1 MKPIQP
7 TYIQLDNAE
16 DVASIR
22 DRFSFIRGQHVLL
35 IWPEIGTALNRK
47 LDLVLL
53 QREARRRVL
62 QLALVTHDTA
72 VIKHAD
78 ELGIST
84 FETIKEAEAS
94 NRWKRGRTRVFINR
108 HHKPEDTPEPEDLM
122 PVASRVRKSRKRM
135 PPLVQTTVRIV
146 ILLIVL
152 GVILGSLYVT
162 VPSATVSFAMEQ
174 ELIQVSTTITADPT
188 ALDIDVENRIIPATR
203 YEVLVQTQQ
212 QIETTGTEEGTSTR
226 AIGSVSFT
234 NNSSSP
240 IVVPAG
246 TQVQTS
252 TGESITFETSIGT
265 TVPANGSVNNI
276 GIIATEDFAGDIGN
290 VGIRTINT
298 VVGDLGNSLS
308 VTNDVATTNGIS
320 ETYRIVASEDMERIM
335 GDSRQSLQVLG
346 FSEIEADL
354 TDSQTIIIESVDIP
368 EELLRNDWIDFSHS
382 IGDQTDLLTLD
393 IQVIVEALVI
403 DDRLAQQ
410 IVFAQVS
417 SQKPDDMVLNPES
430 FLYLRGPVIETDA
443 DNLTT
448 FEAFGEGIASAQ
460 VDIYNLQSDLTR
472 RPIDEAQRL
481 IAATVDI
488 APNSQPL
495 IEISPAWIQH
505 MPFLPIRI
513 TVDIEGD
520 E

>member
-1 MKPIQP
+1 MKPLQP

-16 DVASIR
+16 DVPSVR
-22 DRFSFIRGQHVLL
+22 DRFSFIRGKHVLL
-35 IWPEIGTALNRK
+35 IWPETGTALNRK

-62 QLALVTHDTA
+62 QLALVTHDDD
-72 VIKHAD
+72 VIKHAE

-84 FETIKEAEAS
+84 FETIQQAEAA
-94 NRWKRGRTRVFINR
+94 RWKRGRTRVFVNR

-122 PVASRVRKSRKRM
+122 PIASRVRKSRKRM
-135 PPLVQTTVRIV
+135 PPLVQTTVRII
-146 ILLIVL
+146 ILTIVL
-152 GVILGSLYVT
+152 GVILGALYIT
-162 VPSATVSFAMEQ
+162 VPSASVSFTMEQ
-174 ELIQVSTTITADPT
+174 ELIQVSTTITADPN

-212 QIETTGTEEGTSTR
+212 QIETTGSEQGTSTR
-226 AIGSVSFT
+226 AIGSVIFT
-234 NNSSSP
+234 NNTNSP
-240 IVVPAG
+240 IVVPFG
-246 TQVQTS
+246 TQVSTS
-252 TGESITFETSIGT
+252 TGESITFETT
-265 TVPANGSVNNI
+265 LAVTVPANGSIDDV
-276 GIIATEDFAGDIGN
+276 GIIATEAFAGEIGN
-290 VGIRTINT
+290 VGIRTINN
-298 VVGDLGNSLS
+298 VVGTLSDSLS
-308 VTNDVATTNGIS
+308 VTNDVATINGSS
-320 ETYRIVASEDMERIM
+320 ESYQVVAPEDMERIM

-346 FSEIEADL
+346 FSEIAADIGD
-354 TDSQTIIIESVDIP
+354 TQTIIIESVNIP
-368 EELLRNDWIDFSHS
+368 NELLRNDWITYSHTIDDRTDF
-382 IGDQTDLLTLD
+382 LTLN

-410 IVFAQVS
+410 VVFAQVS

-488 APNSQPL
+488 AANSQPL
-495 IEISPAWIQH
+495 IEVSPAWIQH
-505 MPFLPIRI
+505 MPFLPVRI
-513 TVDIEGD
+513 TIEIEGN